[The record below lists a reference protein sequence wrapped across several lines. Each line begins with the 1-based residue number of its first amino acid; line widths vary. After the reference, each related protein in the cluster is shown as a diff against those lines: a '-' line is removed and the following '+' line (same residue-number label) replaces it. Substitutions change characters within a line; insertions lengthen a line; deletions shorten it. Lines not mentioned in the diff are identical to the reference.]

1 LQQKN
6 REQLL
11 RFQYFSIKTIV
22 FIFII
27 SNQFCFGFQNLKV
40 KTDSIAIYLEQN
52 NSIKAI
58 NYAREKSN
66 YYLNKKRYNDYC
78 DIMLQKA
85 ELYEQFNDKENALK
99 ILFEARD
106 IAEKYNLTE
115 KKLLIYT
122 YIGIINVRIIE
133 YTKARKY
140 LNKALKI
147 ATKLNNKDLL
157 FKVNQPLFKLHFEI
171 ESDSATYFLNKIK
184 SFTKNS
190 NNLELLS
197 KNHDNFYHYYISK
210 RLFSLAK
217 QQLDSALIFAI
228 KLDNKKLIAT
238 TYNNLGIHYM
248 TVENNFEKGEKYYQ
262 DIIKMFPNENEPSIL
277 GNAYLNLSYAY
288 EKLGNYKKAYEYSN
302 KYFDIQDELLNGRIN
317 QSNQEIETKYAINK
331 IENEYKEKAKIIDQR
346 QDRNVKIL
354 LLFISL
360 FILAGFILYFYYQN
374 LLLKQKNEIKDL
386 DNKLQYKI
394 ISATLDGQDQERNK
408 ISGVLHDHVSA
419 ILSSVGLHLSAFENS
434 ISKEQI
440 QELKKTKSL
449 LKDAHD
455 KVRDLSHELVPPLL
469 VKFGLQYALSDLCEK
484 NSNSILH
491 FDYISGLSDQN
502 KYATDFET
510 KIYFIVSELLN
521 NVMKH
526 SNASKSVL
534 YVDQINKQLN
544 IKIEDNGIGFDVN
557 QVNKTNGFGLTQIKA
572 RIKNMDGDMII
583 NSKKKQ
589 GTIITIKVNI

>member
-1 LQQKN
+1 M
-6 REQLL
+6 QLL
-11 RFQYFSIKTIV
+11 RFRYFSIKIV
-22 FIFII
+22 AIIFII
-27 SNQFCFGFQNLKV
+27 SNQICFGFQNPKV
-40 KTDSIAIYLEQN
+40 KDDSIAVYLEQN

-122 YIGIINVRIIE
+122 YIGVINIRIIE
-133 YTKARKY
+133 YTKARRY

-147 ATKLNNKDLL
+147 AVKLNNKDLL
-157 FKVNQPLFKLHFEI
+157 FKVNQSLFKLHFEI
-171 ESDSATYFLNKIK
+171 ESDSSTYFLNKIK

-197 KNHDNFYHYYISK
+197 TNHDNFYHYYISK
-210 RLFSLAK
+210 RQFTLAK
-217 QQLDSALIFAI
+217 QELDSALIFAI
-228 KLDNKKLIAT
+228 KLDNKKLIAN
-238 TYNNLGIHYM
+238 TYNNLGIHYI
-248 TVENNFEKGEKYYQ
+248 TVESNFEKGEKYYQ

-277 GNAYLNLSYAY
+277 SNAYLNLSYAY

-302 KYFDIQDELLNGRIN
+302 KYFNIQDELLNGRIN

-331 IENEYKEKAKIIDQR
+331 IENEYKEKARIIDKR

-374 LLLKQKNEIKDL
+374 LVLKQKNEIKDL

-408 ISGVLHDHVSA
+408 ISVVLHDHVSA

-440 QELKKTKSL
+440 QELKKTRSL

-455 KVRDLSHELVPPLL
+455 KVRDLSHELVPSLL

-491 FDYISGLSDQN
+491 FDYVSGLSEQN
-502 KYATDFET
+502 KYPTDFET

-534 YVDQINKQLN
+534 YVAEINKQLN
-544 IKIEDNGIGFDVN
+544 IKIEDNGKGFDVN

-572 RIKNMDGDMII
+572 RIKNMNGDMNI
-583 NSKKKQ
+583 NSKKNQ